1 MDRFTK
7 GVDIVLIY
15 TIIYLGLGLLSSVT
29 IYAMAVPMTRKNK
42 LLSNLRKKAPTPEA
56 QDISAGVKR

>member
-1 MDRFTK
+1 MGRFTK

-29 IYAMAVPMTRKNK
+29 IYAMAAPMTRKNK
-42 LLSNLRKKAPTPEA
+42 LLSRLREKAPTSET
-56 QDISAGVKR
+56 QGTSAGVKR

>member
-1 MDRFTK
+1 M
-7 GVDIVLIY
+7 LIY